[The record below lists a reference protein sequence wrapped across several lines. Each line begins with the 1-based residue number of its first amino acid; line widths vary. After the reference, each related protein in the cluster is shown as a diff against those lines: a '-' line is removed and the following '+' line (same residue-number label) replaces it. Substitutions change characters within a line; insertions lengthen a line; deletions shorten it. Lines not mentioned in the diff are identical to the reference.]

1 MTQAPGSHRLLL
13 LLCAL
18 LLLACTPT
26 PQDGSALQQPAGEP
40 LKVVF
45 VYIDPLGDRGWTW
58 AHDQGRLAIEET
70 FGEQV
75 ETSYV
80 EHLPGAG
87 DPTEAIRALAEQGY
101 DVIFTTSFDFI
112 EPTEQVAQ
120 EFPKSW
126 FISISG
132 DETAPNLSTVFGRM
146 EMAPYLS
153 GLVAGAATQSNQ
165 IGYIAAFD
173 IPEVVRGLNAF
184 TLGVRAVN
192 PEAEVQVRYI
202 GSWFAPEQEV
212 ATAHTLLEAGVD
224 VLTQH
229 QASTVI
235 QQAAQEAGVAS
246 IGYHSDMRRF
256 VGDSVLTSA
265 VWDWRA
271 KYTEVIGQILAGT
284 YQSESYYGHEVV
296 DLAPV
301 SPQVSAATVAQVEGQ
316 ETALRSGAA
325 DVFCGPLRSN
335 TEVLVVEA
343 GKCLTDAELF
353 TMQWYAEG
361 VVGDAPAPAPGGLG
375 QSSDKA
381 PAWQLI
387 EPTSRLAP

>member
-1 MTQAPGSHRLLL
+1 MTQVPGSHRLLL

-26 PQDGSALQQPAGEP
+26 PQDGSALQQSAGGP

-58 AHDQGRLAIEET
+58 AHDQGRLAIEEA

-80 EHLPGAG
+80 EHLPQEG

-146 EMAPYLS
+146 ENARYLS
-153 GLVAGAATQSNQ
+153 GLVAGAATQSNT
-165 IGYIAAFD
+165 IGYVAAYN

-184 TLGVRAVN
+184 TLGVRVVN
-192 PEAEVQVRYI
+192 PQAQVHVRYT
-202 GSWFAPEQEV
+202 GTWFGAEQEL
-212 ATAHTLLEAGVD
+212 AAAHTLLAQGAD
-224 VLTQH
+224 VLAQH
-229 QASTVI
+229 QDSTVI
-235 QQAAQEAGVAS
+235 QQAAQEAGVLS

-271 KYTEVIGQILAGT
+271 KY
-284 YQSESYYGHEVV
+284 
-296 DLAPV
+296 
-301 SPQVSAATVAQVEGQ
+301 
-316 ETALRSGAA
+316 
-325 DVFCGPLRSN
+325 
-335 TEVLVVEA
+335 
-343 GKCLTDAELF
+343 
-353 TMQWYAEG
+353 
-361 VVGDAPAPAPGGLG
+361 
-375 QSSDKA
+375 
-381 PAWQLI
+381 
-387 EPTSRLAP
+387 